1 MIKLVSRKEGEDFGL
16 KVANAALEYTDFLM
30 VGKVVVPILGKG
42 SSLRPIS
49 TPLGVALERG
59 DFEQSSRQLVYL
71 DGSYTL
77 GALQVTFQNCRIL
90 VASTKNRV
98 EDSLNS
104 AQEFLLLMSEESLF
118 EIKNTMYTD
127 ENLIFYFRNGELQS
141 TRRSEVDRINLLM
154 DYSDLYAKGDFEVL

>member
-1 MIKLVSRKEGEDFGL
+1 
-16 KVANAALEYTDFLM
+16 
-30 VGKVVVPILGKG
+30 
-42 SSLRPIS
+42 
-49 TPLGVALERG
+49 
-59 DFEQSSRQLVYL
+59 
-71 DGSYTL
+71 
-77 GALQVTFQNCRIL
+77 L

>member
-1 MIKLVSRKEGEDFGL
+1 MIKVVTRNESKEFGL
-16 KVANAALEYTDFLM
+16 KVTNQEFSYSNFLM
-30 VGKVVVPILGKG
+30 IGKVVVPILGKG

-71 DGSYTL
+71 DGSYNL

-127 ENLIFYFRNGELQS
+127 ENLIFYFRNGDLRS
-141 TRRSEVDRINLLM
+141 TRRSEVDRINLIL
-154 DYSDLYAKGDFEVL
+154 DFSDLYEKGDFEVL